1 MSNQIIVNY
10 ANPLW
15 VATAL
20 TQENIDG
27 IGTPYVRGT
36 NTNEILF
43 TRESLVS
50 KLDAL
55 GNELTYWRGRESIG
69 AAAQRRLFA
78 RRFYDLLFPGNTLS
92 NRDTEIYWNTDEGSR
107 LGGLRAYDNKNQI
120 YRILNN
126 HIDLV
131 TQILNLVPNLARV
144 PVQDT
149 TPAAVESTLR
159 VVGASTKTLT
169 FSNITI
175 ETVSIPLGQLLQTS
189 TTDLLTAKTLQFFD
203 RSREYKTIVNFGND
217 RQYVAEAW
225 RQGADPSSIQFKL
238 LEELPSDLEIYDTA
252 YIVRDIA
259 NPIIDTL
266 QIEIPPAVD
275 TSRTLRPYNQYVKR
289 TDTTKQTVNEVTLTS
304 LDLLQGSTGV
314 ISGSTISYEDR
325 IFNQW
330 YSSDFDSSELNID
343 FSDYTNFVSFGSAAT
358 RLGAF
363 KNKLL
368 KIESIGNAASV
379 SSSNVAERTRAIE
392 RETIKRNF
400 DAYERFLYYADNT
413 PYSASAYFADG
424 GTEYNPIGTWPK
436 VNNIPVAV
444 GSDSGSQWYATQS
457 AIAERF
463 DEFNPDYLVKH
474 LPAHIQ
480 EDAGS
485 VEFLTFAAMFGHSM
499 DNLKVYIDQYP
510 NIYSTS
516 PDPYAELSMDQVYE
530 VATSFGFNLPNAY
543 AVEQLQSFISTT
555 YNGVGTRALV
565 AETWKRFLHSAIY
578 LSKTKGTRTAVDGI
592 MNVFGISSPLVQLK
606 ESAYPSADNFVQSD
620 ELTYALQYKTA
631 VNSSIRLPLVSASLS
646 TDTVILRFN
655 PEQQTIS
662 TLLNGDQR
670 WAVDVVPHPSAS
682 KEEYGR
688 IHIVSGTLRTVVA
701 TSSYFPLFSDDYT
714 SIMLR
719 SQSQDMTIIQ
729 TDGDQIL
736 YTETVTSGITPT
748 LWNGTQFIYVG
759 GSGSIQTQSFDGVV
773 DDVLVW
779 NEQITDG
786 LFVKQAYDPGSYYGS
801 SYSSSFE
808 NLYVHLSFSQP
819 LASITSSATNESPYI
834 SASLLPL
841 PTVGFTTA
849 SYVKIQRPIKQF
861 VPVVGATA
869 YSNNKVTVAPPP
881 VFGELSRDGN
891 GTPEL
896 SRTNSIKPV
905 RDKTFIG
912 GQDLVSFAVS
922 PVDSV
927 NQNIM
932 RTMGLVNTNYLM
944 GSPRK
949 VRGARY
955 TEVDALYSYYLNK
968 YNYLVN
974 PNKYIRYFKNV
985 IAGPS
990 EQIETMIPARASL
1003 VDGVVIESNILN
1015 RQRVHTIKSFRVD
1028 GSGTRITDDLI
1039 NSASNPETTSLAGAY
1054 EFETDIPLFDSVDT
1068 TVISQA
1074 QTVYQRVNPS
1084 DITPLT
1090 SSLIS
1095 ENGGIA
1101 FVESTLG
1108 MSPSLLD
1115 SEYATLEVVVD
1126 STPAEVPQTGYPR
1139 DPFVGIPA
1147 SGSYPKLLDGEEN
1160 TVIPFYDVPPRAN
1173 FNDVGTTTYFHLSS
1187 GVYRFPSMIS
1197 KYQTQYYLA
1206 KFTETRASPI
1216 AQEYASITLLN
1227 PTTVPLIPGRESINL
1242 GEVVYSPGD
1251 ERTTTIKMARLF
1263 SLLGIEGA
1271 AGLRVT
1277 LERESDG
1284 VLLFDGVLDSD
1295 SDVNPYLLMQTTR
1308 GKVIVTITNETLTPI
1323 TSDIRFNYFVYD
1335 PLGLI
1340 PSGYLPRHYRYS
1352 KSTLSAQLNRNY
1364 LGCRQ
1369 VYCEGE
1375 CPPGVTPTEVNSP
1388 WIITVSTNSS
1398 PVVNIP
1404 AGTPT
1409 QTGGDS
1415 LRPTRT
1421 SDDGRTDGIIT
1432 FGGAGPLGD
1441 E

>member
-15 VATAL
+15 VATTL
-20 TQENIDG
+20 TKENIDG
-27 IGTPYVRGT
+27 IGTPYVQGT
-36 NTNEILF
+36 NSNEILF

-55 GNELTYWRGRESIG
+55 GNELTYWRGRENISR
-69 AAAQRRLFA
+69 ATQRRLFG
-78 RRFYDLLFPGNTLS
+78 RRFFKVLFPQD
-92 NRDTEIYWNTDEGSR
+92 NRSDNDIDAYWGDNPSLLGP
-107 LGGLRAYDNKNQI
+107 LGGYENKNQI

-144 PVQDT
+144 PVPPTSQS
-149 TPAAVESTLR
+149 AVELTLTS
-159 VVGASTKTLT
+159 VGASTKTLT

-175 ETVSIPLGQLLQTS
+175 ETVEVPLGQILQDTV
-189 TTDLLTAKTLQFFD
+189 TGLLTSKTLQFFD

-225 RQGADPSSIQFKL
+225 RQGADSSSIQFKL
-238 LEELPSDLEIYDTA
+238 LEELASDLETYDTA

-266 QIEIPPAVD
+266 QIEIPPTVD

-304 LDLLQGSTGV
+304 LNLLQGSLGV

-325 IFNQW
+325 LFNQW
-330 YSSDFDSSELNID
+330 YTSDFDSSELNID
-343 FSDYTNFVSFGSAAT
+343 FTDYTNFVSFGSAAT
-358 RLGAF
+358 RLAAF

-368 KIESIGNAASV
+368 KIESIGTDASV

-413 PYSASAYFADG
+413 TPYSASAYFADG

-436 VNNIPVAV
+436 VNNTPVAV
-444 GSDSGSQWYATQS
+444 GSQSGSNWYTTQS
-457 AIAERF
+457 AIASRF
-463 DEFNPDYLVKH
+463 DEFNPNYLVKH

-510 NIYSTS
+510 NIYSTT

-578 LSKTKGTRTAVDGI
+578 LTKTKGTRTAVDGI

-606 ESAYPSADNFVQSD
+606 ESAYPSVDNFVQSD
-620 ELTYALQYKTA
+620 ELTYAIQYTAA
-631 VNSSIRLPLVSASLS
+631 VNSSIRLPLVSASLT

-688 IHIVSGTLRTVVA
+688 IHIVSGTLRTLVA

-841 PTVGFTTA
+841 PTIGFTTA

-861 VPVVGATA
+861 VPVAGATA

-881 VFGELSRDGN
+881 VFGELSRDSN

-896 SRTNSIKPV
+896 SRTNSIKPIG
-905 RDKTFIG
+905 DKRFIG
-912 GQDLVSFAVS
+912 GQDLVSFAIS

-949 VRGARY
+949 VRGDRY

-974 PNKYIRYFKNV
+974 PNEYIRYFKNV

-1015 RQRVHTIKSFRVD
+1015 RQRVHTIKAFRVD
-1028 GSGTRITDDLI
+1028 GSGTRTTDDLI
-1039 NSASNPETTSLAGAY
+1039 NSASNPEVTSLAGAY
-1054 EFETDIPLFDSVDT
+1054 AFETDIPLFDTVDT
-1068 TVISQA
+1068 TVISPA
-1074 QTVYQRVNPS
+1074 QIVYQRVNPS

-1090 SSLIS
+1090 SSLIN

-1101 FVESTLG
+1101 FVESSLG
-1108 MSPSLLD
+1108 MSPTLLD
-1115 SEYATLEVVVD
+1115 SEYATWESVVD
-1126 STPAEVPQTGYPR
+1126 TTPPDVPQTGYPR
-1139 DPFVGIPA
+1139 NPFVGIPA
-1147 SGSYPKLLDGEEN
+1147 SGSISKLLDGEEN
-1160 TVIPFYDVPPRAN
+1160 TVIPFYDIPPRAD

-1197 KYQTQYYLA
+1197 KYETQYYLA
-1206 KFTETRASPI
+1206 KFTEARASVI
-1216 AQEYASITLLN
+1216 AQDYAPITLLS
-1227 PTTVPLIPGRESINL
+1227 PTTVPVIPGRESINL
-1242 GEVVYSPGD
+1242 GSEIYAPGD
-1251 ERTTTIKMARLF
+1251 SRTSTIKMARLF
-1263 SLLGIEGA
+1263 SLLGVEGTT
-1271 AGLRVT
+1271 GLRVI
-1277 LERESDG
+1277 LARETDG
-1284 VLLFDGVLDSD
+1284 VTLFDGVLDGET
-1295 SDVNPYLLMQTTR
+1295 DVNPYLLMQTNQ
-1308 GKVIVTITNETLTPI
+1308 GMVSVTITNETLGAI
-1323 TSDIRFNYFVYD
+1323 TSDIRFTYFVYD

-1340 PSGYLPRHYRYS
+1340 PSGYLPRHYRFG

-1369 VYCEGE
+1369 VFCEGE
-1375 CPPGVTPTEVNSP
+1375 CPPGVTPTEVTSP
-1388 WIITVSTNSS
+1388 WIITISTNSS
-1398 PVVNIP
+1398 PVVNRP
-1404 AGTPT
+1404 P
-1409 QTGGDS
+1409 GDER
-1415 LRPTRT
+1415 RPTRT
-1421 SDDGRTDGIIT
+1421 SDDGKTDGIVT